1 MTNGIRK
8 CKICGK
14 ELPIASFYG
23 KIYTCKRCIC
33 KRNTEAAKARNLA
46 NNPDYPNEEWKDVV
60 GFEGIYKISNFG
72 RIRSVGYG
80 GKSGKILAQHP
91 LKDGYLRI
99 KLTKNGK
106 CYSFL
111 VHRLVAQA
119 WISNPKGYKT
129 VNHKDF
135 NTQNNRVENLEWMSQ
150 WQNNEYSRRA
160 GHYHYSEKAREAAR
174 NNRKI
179 SDEIAKLIYADFQ
192 SGLKQSEL
200 AAKYNV
206 TRAFVC
212 RLVHGRCRTEI
223 TNLKL
228 EKDLKL
234 KVSDDDIISINREFR
249 SGISLKELG
258 GKYGIS
264 PIYVRT
270 LVFGKTVRSKKLA
283 ERGLIEIPPRELS
296 QKEMFKEQICELHS
310 QGMSSSDIA
319 KKLGIKGH
327 GVVSS
332 IIKELKKSL

>member
-14 ELPIASFYG
+14 ELPMSSFYG

-33 KRNTEAAKARNLA
+33 KRNAEAARARNLA
-46 NNPDYPNEEWKDVV
+46 NNPDLPNEEWKDVV
-60 GFEGIYKISNFG
+60 GFEGIYKVSNLG
-72 RIRSVGYG
+72 RIRSMGYG
-80 GKSGKILAQHP
+80 GKSGKILANHID
-91 LKDGYLRI
+91 KGGYQKIR
-99 KLTKNGK
+99 LTKNGSS
-106 CYSFL
+106 YSFL

-119 WISNPKGYKT
+119 WIPNPNDYKT

-150 WQNNEYSRRA
+150 WQNNEYSRKA

-192 SGLKQSEL
+192 SGVKQSEL

-212 RLVHGRCRTEI
+212 RLVHGRCRTDI

-234 KVSDDDIISINREFR
+234 KVSDDDIISINREFIAGM
-249 SGISLKELG
+249 SSKELG
-258 GKYGIS
+258 DKYGIS

-270 LVFGKTVRSKKLA
+270 LAFGKTARSKRLA
-283 ERGLIEIPPRELS
+283 ERGLIKIPPREPS
-296 QKEMFKEQICELHS
+296 QKEIFKR
-310 QGMSSSDIA
+310 
-319 KKLGIKGH
+319 
-327 GVVSS
+327 
-332 IIKELKKSL
+332 